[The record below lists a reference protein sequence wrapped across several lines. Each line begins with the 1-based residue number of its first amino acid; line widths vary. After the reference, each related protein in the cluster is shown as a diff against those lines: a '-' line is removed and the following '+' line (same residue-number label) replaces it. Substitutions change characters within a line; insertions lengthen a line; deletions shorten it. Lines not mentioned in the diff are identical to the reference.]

1 MFIRFHK
8 LIKYN
13 MVFLRDDYGN
23 NKKGKEPSLVKY
35 RVYNLLNYNITFKYI
50 VINSK
55 YYTF

>member
-1 MFIRFHK
+1 
-8 LIKYN
+8 
-13 MVFLRDDYGN
+13 MVFLRVDYGN